1 MKILLYEWEAYLQY
15 DIKWIFREEG
25 IVYDTFSWKFTDKN
39 ADEEFEAWFEKSVDP
54 KKYDAIFSFNYWP
67 VLSEAAQQNGI
78 CYLAWC
84 YDNPLNV
91 FRIEETLGNPVNRVF
106 FFDRA
111 QAEQYMQAGFD
122 TVYYLPLGVNSD
134 RLRKLQIS
142 SEERLKYNA
151 DVSLV
156 GSLYESRMQDL
167 RAIMNDG
174 TRGYLDAVMAA
185 QQNLY
190 GCYLFEEL
198 VSGQIVERI
207 NCYVKQQHPDTSFHL
222 LKEALTFAMAS
233 EVTRKERLVLLTLLG
248 RRFDTRLYSFQ
259 NSQIL
264 QGVKCFPVVDYVTE
278 MPKVFA
284 CSKVNLNPT
293 LKCIQSGIPLRA
305 LDVMGAG
312 GFLLSNYQ
320 PELAEQFA
328 DGEDMVMYESVED
341 AVAKVDFYIK
351 HEEIRSKIAANGRDK
366 VLRDYTLP
374 KRLKEILEIGGL
386 MDKQRIFLP
395 GAGITEKKYRYYI
408 LSPAGI
414 ESGGPELT
422 HQLCCELLG
431 QQADAKMY
439 YIYSDRIAPVDMEAM
454 PRYVKYGTTHA
465 RTLEE
470 ADSRDA
476 VMIFNES
483 TTSFLRFF
491 QKAKKVLWWMSV
503 DNYLSDGYR
512 LPEVELGQQVD
523 LHLVQSFYAY
533 DYVKN
538 IIKVPEERITFLS
551 DYTHENFQ
559 KKYFPEGF
567 RQDIVLYNP
576 KKGFER
582 LKPLIDLTPEVKWIP
597 LVNLTEEQLMKIMQ
611 IAKVYIDFGNH
622 PGKDRI
628 PREAAVS
635 GCCILTN
642 KEGSAAYQE
651 DVPIPQQYK
660 FEHCEKEYD
669 KIKAL
674 ILDICNHFEA
684 HSQNFDSYRQWITEE
699 KNRFSKDTA
708 DMVQK
713 IEDLGN

>member
-1 MKILLYEWEAYLQY
+1 MTILLYEWEAYLQY

-39 ADEEFEAWFEKSVDP
+39 ADEEFKAWFEKSVDP

-106 FFDRA
+106 FFDRV

-122 TVYYLPLGVNSD
+122 TVYYLPLGVNGD

-167 RAIMNDG
+167 RAIMDNG
-174 TRGYLDAVMAA
+174 TRGYLDAVMAV

-198 VSGQIVERI
+198 VSGQIVEEI

-284 CSKVNLNPT
+284 SSKVNLNPT

-341 AVAKVDFYIK
+341 AVAKADFYIK

-366 VLRDYTLP
+366 VLQDYTLR

-386 MDKQRIFLP
+386 M
-395 GAGITEKKYRYYI
+395 EKPYKYYI
-408 LSPAGI
+408 VSPAGI

-422 HQLCCELLG
+422 HQLCCELMH
-431 QQADAKMY
+431 QEVDAKMY
-439 YIYSDRIAPVDMEAM
+439 YLSNGQLTPVDVEAE
-454 PRYVKYGTTHA
+454 PRYLKYKTTHVTERA
-465 RTLEE
+465 E
-470 ADSRDA
+470 ADNDNS
-476 VMIFNES
+476 VIIFNES
-483 TTSFLRFF
+483 DTSFLPYFY
-491 QKAKKVLWWMSV
+491 KAKKVLWWMSV
-503 DNYLSDGYR
+503 DNYLADVYR
-512 LPEVELGQQVD
+512 LPEQDLRKKID
-523 LHLVQSFYAY
+523 LHLVQSCYAY
-533 DYVKN
+533 NYVKN

-576 KKGFER
+576 QKGFER

-597 LVNLTEEQLMKIMQ
+597 LVNLTEQQLMKIMQ

-642 KEGSAAYQE
+642 KAGSAAFPE
-651 DVPIPQQYK
+651 DVPIPGQYK
-660 FEHCEKEYD
+660 FEHVEKEYD

-713 IEDLGN
+713 IEELGN